1 VNLYL
6 VRHAHAGDRGR
17 WTGPD
22 HERPLSARGRDQA
35 NAITEAFAGVPI
47 DRVLSSPAVRCQQT
61 VAAVASAAGVP
72 LEITEVLAE
81 GAPLAPARALLDE
94 LARAGTQAILC
105 GHGDLLPELLHSL
118 ERDGTDV
125 QGSGCAKGSVWTIEV
140 DDGKYVRATYE
151 RHPGD
156 PDT

>member
-1 VNLYL
+1 MNLYL

-35 NAITEAFAGVPI
+35 NAITEAFARTTIG
-47 DRVLSSPAVRCQQT
+47 RVLTSPAVRCQQT
-61 VAAVASAAGVP
+61 VAAMASAAGVA
-72 LEITEVLAE
+72 LEITEVLGE
-81 GAPLAPARALLDE
+81 GAPLEPARALIDE
-94 LARAGTQAILC
+94 LARAGAETVLC
-105 GHGDLLPELLHSL
+105 GHGDLLPELLGSL

-125 QGSGCAKGSVWTIEV
+125 RGSGCAKGSVWTIAV
-140 DDGKYVRATYE
+140 DNGAFVRATYE

-156 PDT
+156 PDA